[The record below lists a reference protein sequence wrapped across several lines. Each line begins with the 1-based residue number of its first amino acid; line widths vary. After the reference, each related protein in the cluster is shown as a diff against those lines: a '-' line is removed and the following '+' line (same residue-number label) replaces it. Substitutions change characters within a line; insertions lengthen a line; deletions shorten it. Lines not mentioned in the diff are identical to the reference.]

1 MKKIIDDKRLIFKCC
16 TLYYKY
22 GVNQEEIAD
31 ILKISRPSVTRIIK
45 TGHEFGIVKIEIIN
59 PFENDFYE
67 MEIELERKYK
77 LKEAIIVNSD
87 NIEEIASETFK
98 FLSRTLEDGE
108 YVGISMGMTLRNIV
122 NNIHIN
128 DIEQKKCTFIPIVG
142 GICESSRYDIH
153 SNYISMEFSRIFRAK
168 CLQFFAPL
176 LFSDTN
182 IKNKFLQEDS
192 IKNVLEAFNKI
203 STLIVG
209 IGMPIKKTSTLLN
222 SGYINE
228 KLFDDFV
235 KNGMVGDV
243 AVQFFNKDGDTKPF
257 DTFNKLVAGM
267 NIEQV
272 KNVPRRICIA
282 NGENKA
288 ESIIGAI
295 KGDIINILITDVD
308 CANKLL
314 KIN

>member
-22 GVNQEEIAD
+22 GINQEEIAEL
-31 ILKISRPSVTRIIK
+31 LKISRPSVARIIK
-45 TGHEFGIVKIEIIN
+45 KGHEFGIVKIEIIN
-59 PFENDFYE
+59 PFDNDFYE
-67 MEIELERKYK
+67 MEIELERKYN
-77 LKEAIIVNSD
+77 LKEVIIVNSN
-87 NIEEIASETFK
+87 NIGEIASETFK

-122 NNIHIN
+122 NNIHIGE
-128 DIEQKKCTFIPIVG
+128 IEEKKCTFIPIVG
-142 GICESSRYDIH
+142 GIGESRYDIH
-153 SNYISMEFSRIFRAK
+153 SNYISMEFSKIFKAK

-176 LFSDTN
+176 LFSDIN

-192 IKNVLEAFNKI
+192 IKNVLETFNKI
-203 STLIVG
+203 STIIVG
-209 IGMPIKKTSTLLN
+209 IGMPIKNTSTLLN

-243 AVQFFNKDGDTKPF
+243 AVQFFNREGDTKPF
-257 DTFNKLVAGM
+257 DSFNKLVAGM
-267 NIEQV
+267 NIEQL

-282 NGENKA
+282 NGANKA
-288 ESIIGAI
+288 ESVIGAI
-295 KGDIINILITDVD
+295 KGNIINILITDVD

-314 KIN
+314 N

>member
-22 GVNQEEIAD
+22 GINQEDIAD
-31 ILKISRPSVTRIIK
+31 ILKISRPSVTRMIK
-45 TGHEFGIVKIEIIN
+45 TGHEFGIVKIEITN
-59 PFENDFYE
+59 PFDSDFYE
-67 MEIELERKYK
+67 MEIELERKYN
-77 LKEAIIVNSD
+77 LKEVIIVNSG
-87 NIEEIASETFK
+87 EEIASETFK
-98 FLSRTLEDGE
+98 FLSRTLQDGE

-122 NNIHIN
+122 NNMHIN

-142 GICESSRYDIH
+142 GIGESRYDIH

-176 LFSDTN
+176 LFSDIN

-192 IKNVLEAFNKI
+192 IKNVLETFNKI
-203 STLIVG
+203 STIIVG
-209 IGMPIKKTSTLLN
+209 IGMPIKKVSTLLN

-243 AVQFFNKDGDTKPF
+243 AVQFFNKEGDTKPF

-267 NIEQV
+267 NIEQL
-272 KNVPRRICIA
+272 KNVQRRICIA
-282 NGENKA
+282 NGANKA
-288 ESIIGAI
+288 ESVIGAI

-308 CANKLL
+308 CANEML
-314 KIN
+314 N

>member
-22 GVNQEEIAD
+22 GINQEYIAEF
-31 ILKISRPSVTRIIK
+31 LKISRPSVARMIK
-45 TGHEFGIVKIEIIN
+45 TGHELGIVKIEIIN
-59 PFENDFYE
+59 PFDNDFYK
-67 MEIELERKYK
+67 MEVELERKFN
-77 LKEAIIVNSD
+77 LKEAIIVNSE
-87 NIEEIASETFK
+87 NINEIAFETFK
-98 FLSRTLEDGE
+98 FLSRTLEDEE
-108 YVGISMGMTLRNIV
+108 YVGVSMGMTLRNIA

-142 GICESSRYDIH
+142 GIGESRYDIH
-153 SNYISMEFSRIFRAK
+153 SNYIAMEFARIFKSK

-176 LFSDTN
+176 LFSDMN

-192 IKNVLEAFNKI
+192 IKNILETFNKI
-203 STLIVG
+203 STIIVG

-243 AVQFFNKDGDTKPF
+243 AVQFFNKNGDTKPF
-257 DTFNKLVAGM
+257 EAFNKLVAGM
-267 NIEQV
+267 NIEQL

-282 NGENKA
+282 NGIDKA

-295 KGDIINILITDVD
+295 KGNFINILITDFD

-314 KIN
+314 N